1 MISNVTTSHGRLM
14 IHLNRG
20 RRQLLIGVTLSL
32 FIATESM
39 SLSKYS
45 VSQAINLPGLKKA
58 MQAIFQPSILIPQIN
73 VKSINDLDFQEMKDS
88 GISCIVFDKDNTL
101 RYAILQ

>member
-1 MISNVTTSHGRLM
+1 MLKNIKKQKIV
-14 IHLNRG
+14 
-20 RRQLLIGVTLSL
+20 
-32 FIATESM
+32 
-39 SLSKYS
+39 LSKYS

-58 MQAIFQPSILIPQIN
+58 MQAIFKPSILIPQIN

-101 RYAILQ
+101 RSAILQ